1 MSETIEKSPGVEAI
15 SKWTKLKRSLGR
27 WEYLVGV
34 LGIALTIGVI
44 LAIVLYWE
52 EIRALKGYGYLGA
65 FLIGIFGGATYIAP
79 VPMTPIVFALGTV
92 MKPSFAPYLGP
103 LFVGAAAGLG
113 ETVGGLTI
121 YMTGYGGGTVLFKRE
136 RGKIQAVYSRL
147 MGWMERR
154 GSLTLFVLS
163 AVLNPFFYPVALAAG
178 ALRFGIVRY
187 FLICWGG
194 KTIKGITVAAA
205 GYWGL
210 GGLLRALGVPI

>member
-1 MSETIEKSPGVEAI
+1 
-15 SKWTKLKRSLGR
+15 
-27 WEYLVGV
+27 LVGV
-34 LGIALTIGVI
+34 LGVVLTIGVI

-65 FLIGIFGGATYIAP
+65 FLIGVFGGATYIAP

-113 ETVGGLTI
+113 ETIGGLTI

-147 MGWMERR
+147 MRWMERR
-154 GSLTLFVLS
+154 GSLTLFILS

-210 GGLLRALGVPI
+210 GGLLRTLGVPI